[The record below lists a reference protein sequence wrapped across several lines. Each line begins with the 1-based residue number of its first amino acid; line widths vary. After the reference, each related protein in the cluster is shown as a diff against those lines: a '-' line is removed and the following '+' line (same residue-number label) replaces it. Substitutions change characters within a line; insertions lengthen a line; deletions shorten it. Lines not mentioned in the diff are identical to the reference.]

1 MKETISR
8 EEFNNMDREVL
19 YTLFTG
25 MQEQLRRSDE
35 TIDALKVT
43 VDKLNE
49 QLKILNSRMFGK
61 STEKS
66 LATGDQL
73 SIYDFG
79 FNEAEATV
87 QGKLINEPEMKTV
100 IIHRKKRK
108 GKRDEDL
115 EGFEAITVDHE
126 LSDEELAEKFP
137 EGYYELDDEVYR
149 KLEV

>member
-49 QLKILNSRMFGK
+49 QLKILNGRMFGK

-66 LATGDQL
+66 LAPSDQL

-79 FNEAEATV
+79 LNEAELAEREVLRREYREAFRRNLVGT
-87 QGKLINEPEMKTV
+87 LEHTV
-100 IIHRKKRK
+100 IVDKDGNVIRRVADAKKDK
-108 GKRDEDL
+108 
-115 EGFEAITVDHE
+115 
-126 LSDEELAEKFP
+126 
-137 EGYYELDDEVYR
+137 
-149 KLEV
+149 